1 MEEATFH
8 VGYYEV
14 VFFVLIFAQEHV
26 KDFIS
31 TLSCL
36 LMSFL
41 SEAIPLYF
49 ITKYNC
55 SYYEAVMFFEALV
68 FFFSVLI
75 IGSSIGVMLAITSCI
90 SFFVNFIGYWIPLH
104 EFYVYYRD
112 TYIFWNILVF
122 EILVWCCLLNSR
134 FAPSI
139 KKMDTFVKNKVDT
152 YIKNLLR
159 GRRNND

>member
-49 ITKYNC
+49 ITEYNC
-55 SYYEAVMFFEALV
+55 SYYEAVMFFEAMV

-90 SFFVNFIGYWIPLH
+90 SFFVNFIGYWIPFH

-134 FAPSI
+134 FAPNI
-139 KKMDTFVKNKVDT
+139 KKMDSLLKNKIDT
-152 YIKNLLR
+152 YIKKLLR